1 MAVIMIFTGWKM
13 IMGLLHVAHQGQY
26 AMILA
31 TLCALLV
38 YKLGIFEGLLL
49 ALAMHGIVN
58 YIVLYHVHN
67 IKTRTIIKK
76 YLERFAGE
84 GGVD

>member
-1 MAVIMIFTGWKM
+1 MIFIGWKM
-13 IMGLLHVAHQGQY
+13 MMGLLHVAHQGQC

-31 TLCALLV
+31 MLCALLV
-38 YKLGIFEGLLL
+38 YRLGIFEGLLL

-58 YIVLYHVHN
+58 YIVLRHVHN
-67 IKTRTIIKK
+67 IKTRAIIRK

-84 GGVD
+84 GGAN